1 MRMNLLYWATVLPL
15 NLQTKLLASMRPM
28 PMLPQTMHDPVLVG
42 LRLQTVP
49 EPGSVLGFFLLGVWG
64 LGSKRQRKKS

>member
-1 MRMNLLYWATVLPL
+1 MVA
-15 NLQTKLLASMRPM
+15 LLA
-28 PMLPQTMHDPVLVG
+28 VILVG
-42 LRLQTVP
+42 QLLGIIELRLQTVP